1 MRSLKRIKIGV
12 MPQINIDLRFVD
24 VLYELNAVE
33 QYITSF
39 ESQLPDIIKQEEE
52 KTYNR
57 IREKQLTIN
66 DGETDIIRQEFY
78 DLTENVLPRYF
89 RNAILVTLW
98 SIFESAI
105 IDIAKAL
112 QSEHKKALSIDDLK
126 GDFLERTKKY
136 FLHIVN
142 FPLNVSGRE
151 WQRINMLKVLRN
163 AIAHS
168 NGRLENITK
177 DKDKK
182 EIQKWEKENIGL
194 TVEMMGNIMFSR
206 AFVEEIFFCVN
217 SFLSRLIDDVKKVG
231 SSHE

>member
-1 MRSLKRIKIGV
+1 
-12 MPQINIDLRFVD
+12 MPKINIDLRFAE
-24 VLYELNAVE
+24 VLYELNAVR

-39 ESQLPDIIKQEEE
+39 ESQLPVIVKEEEE
-52 KTYNR
+52 KTYNCLR
-57 IREKQLTIN
+57 QEQLTLD
-66 DGETDIIRQEFY
+66 DGEKNLIRQEFY

-89 RNAILVTLW
+89 RNTILVTLW

-105 IDIAKAL
+105 IDIAKEL
-112 QSEHKKALSIDDLK
+112 QSEHQKSLSIDDLK

-151 WQRINMLKVLRN
+151 WQSINMLKVLRN
-163 AIAHS
+163 AIAHC
-168 NGRLENITK
+168 NGRLENVTK

-194 TVEMMGNIMFSR
+194 TVEMMGNLMFSR
-206 AFVEEIFFCVN
+206 GFVEDIFFCVN